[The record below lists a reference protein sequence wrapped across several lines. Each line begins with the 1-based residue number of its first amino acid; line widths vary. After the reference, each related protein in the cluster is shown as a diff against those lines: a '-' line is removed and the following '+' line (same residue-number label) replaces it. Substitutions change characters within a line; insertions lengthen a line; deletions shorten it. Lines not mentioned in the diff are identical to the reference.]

1 MSCPRAV
8 YGQTLG
14 NVLYQQCMW
23 VGDHTS
29 FNLLAGASFLFL
41 SSSGAF
47 SRRVL
52 YKEMQGIGKVAMR
65 TVVAVVAVRAMHISR
80 AGVGPLQGQSP
91 LVRDSLGGFGHRQI
105 HHARRAGRGRSRG
118 RGRVVSVERT
128 LVMSSFSSDD
138 ERDDKRDERDAK
150 RDERDASGDAGKY
163 SSSVD
168 DVVGFGRVI
177 RDPRKSKADVL
188 RDSLAS
194 SANVPGNPKASRT
207 SGPGGPLNSRTLEKT
222 GKPIILGNADA
233 KTQDE
238 WAQLDEH
245 INEYPGERSFKAI
258 GAGEADF
265 VRSMRECVEKVVGGI
280 EDNQMDTKESSG
292 GKYISVTFRV
302 MVQSPDEMKEMYE
315 LMKGDGRLKFFI

>member
-1 MSCPRAV
+1 M
-8 YGQTLG
+8 L
-14 NVLYQQCMW
+14 CMASLSGTCCISNACAPTW

-29 FNLLAGASFLFL
+29 FNLL
-41 SSSGAF
+41 SSSSAF

-128 LVMSSFSSDD
+128 LVMSSFSSD
-138 ERDDKRDERDAK
+138 DERDAK

-302 MVQSPDEMKEMYE
+302 MVNSPDEMKEMYE

>member
-1 MSCPRAV
+1 MRISRSHSLGRRPFRA
-8 YGQTLG
+8 TLSIR
-14 NVLYQQCMW
+14 NVFFYRIPPYELSTCYVWPASRERVVSANACGW

-128 LVMSSFSSDD
+128 LVTTRGTPR
-138 ERDDKRDERDAK
+138 ETRGTPVATRGTPVATR
-150 RDERDASGDAGKY
+150 AST
-163 SSSVD
+163 
-168 DVVGFGRVI
+168 R
-177 RDPRKSKADVL
+177 RPWMTW
-188 RDSLAS
+188 LAL
-194 SANVPGNPKASRT
+194 
-207 SGPGGPLNSRTLEKT
+207 GG
-222 GKPIILGNADA
+222 
-233 KTQDE
+233 
-238 WAQLDEH
+238 
-245 INEYPGERSFKAI
+245 
-258 GAGEADF
+258 
-265 VRSMRECVEKVVGGI
+265 
-280 EDNQMDTKESSG
+280 
-292 GKYISVTFRV
+292 
-302 MVQSPDEMKEMYE
+302 
-315 LMKGDGRLKFFI
+315 